1 MMRNGT
7 RGLPCTVLTHHLF
20 FLAAATPL
28 TPEAV
33 TEAVKEADLDQLAW
47 CLYGTSRV
55 DDIKSHYPPE
65 DHRRVLVDWWFSTD
79 PAPSWRRLIYI
90 HLKDSELQL
99 QMPHKRG
106 LCHQRLSIWD
116 VWQFPF

>member
-1 MMRNGT
+1 MRNGAQ
-7 RGLPCTVLTHHLF
+7 GLLCTVLTHHLF

-79 PAPSWRRLIYI
+79 PAPSWRRLIYRLDASLFLSTTADKI
-90 HLKDSELQL
+90 RHNAEPVQG
-99 QMPHKRG
+99 M
-106 LCHQRLSIWD
+106 LCT
-116 VWQFPF
+116 